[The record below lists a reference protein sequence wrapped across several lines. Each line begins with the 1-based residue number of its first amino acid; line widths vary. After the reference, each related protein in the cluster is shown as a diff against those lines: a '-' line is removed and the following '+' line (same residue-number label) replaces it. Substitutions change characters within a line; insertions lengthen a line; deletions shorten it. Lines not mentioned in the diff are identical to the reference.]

1 LAAFDITV
9 TAGIPETS
17 LSEDK
22 TILTVIV
29 PIVLPI
35 GGQGQLLGVLRYQ
48 LDKDGAERSFRKAL
62 EQVEQMGSLS
72 QLQVASNLSDVEKA
86 AEHLDKFK
94 G

>member
-1 LAAFDITV
+1 MAAFDITV
-9 TAGIPETS
+9 TAGLPETS
-17 LSEDK
+17 LNEDG

-62 EQVEQMGSLS
+62 EQVEQMSGLS
-72 QLQVASNLSDVEKA
+72 QLQVASNLSDVEQA
-86 AEHLDKFK
+86 AEHLNQFK